1 MLGDV
6 YNMHMKYRFR
16 KFEGKYFRGDEM
28 IAINKSGLIRLSSG
42 FCRTTNIT
50 RFTYIIMFYDPVNR
64 AIALK
69 FIKDAE
75 SGALKVTKDGTGATV
90 AAKSFFL
97 SNKLDLFKLARRY
110 RWKNQIIPDIGEV
123 YIIELS
129 D

>member
-1 MLGDV
+1 
-6 YNMHMKYRFR
+6 
-16 KFEGKYFRGDEM
+16 
-28 IAINKSGLIRLSSG
+28 
-42 FCRTTNIT
+42 
-50 RFTYIIMFYDPVNR
+50 MFYDPVNR

-110 RWKNQIIPDIGEV
+110 RWKNQIIPDIGKV